1 MIEYAMKEDEV
12 VLYKGQAKVD
22 DSQHFSDILLT
33 NVNLVITTRIKKIF
47 AKDEVYTQVFPL
59 SELKVYQ
66 NTPQLKQKGNKVEL
80 FFANKNIVIEFS
92 SLLAPHKFV
101 NELTKLLTGKT
112 ASERGADKVKGFV
125 GIVDDTLGIDTIGA
139 IKGIAE
145 NGLARTVLGGLGCKK
160 SAAQTTQTAV
170 MQAAEIAK
178 GLLSQNEAKQ
188 PQTEPEKSALSI
200 DQQIETMKK
209 LKELVDSGILTQ
221 EEFETKK
228 KEIMKL

>member
-12 VLYKGQAKVD
+12 VLYKGEATVD
-22 DSQHFSDILLT
+22 DSQHISDILLT

-59 SELKVYQ
+59 SKLKVYQ
-66 NTPQLKQKGNKVEL
+66 NAPQLKQKGNKVEL

-92 SLLAPHKFV
+92 SFLAPHKFV

-112 ASERGADKVKGFV
+112 VSERGADKVKGFV
-125 GIVDDTLGIDTIGA
+125 GIVDDALGIDTIGT

-145 NGLARTVLGGLGCKK
+145 NGLAGTVLRGFGRKEPA
-160 SAAQTTQTAV
+160 SQTAQTAV
-170 MQAAEIAK
+170 IQAAEIAK
-178 GLLSQNEAKQ
+178 GLLSQNETKQ
-188 PQTEPEKSALSI
+188 TQTEPEKSALNI

-221 EEFETKK
+221 EEFEAKK